1 MITSGILHQPI
12 QPLPRNFLA
21 LTRLHLMNESELDPQ
36 LLQAYRET
44 HYQVHAPEPFTLHI
58 GQASSELS
66 ALHRTHG
73 VKCSAFITAFSPY
86 SQQLSKAENEA
97 RQEDFRGELKRRSL
111 RFYEGLGQHPSG
123 NWPGEPS
130 FLVLGLSLEA
140 AKVMG
145 VRLQQNA
152 LVWAGVD
159 AVADLVVLR

>member
-1 MITSGILHQPI
+1 MIEASL
-12 QPLPRNFLA
+12 LPAQRAMPSMFMA
-21 LTRLHLMNESELDPQ
+21 LSRLHLMNQSNLAPM

-66 ALHRTHG
+66 ALHRAHG
-73 VKCSAFITAFSPY
+73 VKCSAFLTAFNPY
-86 SQQLSKAENEA
+86 SQQLSEAENEA
-97 RQEDFRGELKRRSL
+97 RQEKFRSELKRRSL

-123 NWPGEPS
+123 QWPGEPS

-145 VRLQQNA
+145 VKLQQNA
-152 LVWAGVD
+152 LVWCGADGV
-159 AVADLVVLR
+159 AELVVLR